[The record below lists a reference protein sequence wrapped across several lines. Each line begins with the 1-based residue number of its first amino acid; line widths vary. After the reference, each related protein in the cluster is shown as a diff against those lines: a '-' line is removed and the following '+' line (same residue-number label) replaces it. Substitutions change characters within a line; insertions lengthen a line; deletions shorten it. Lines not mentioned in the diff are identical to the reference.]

1 MRAQS
6 VTGLKQFV
14 SFVAAV
20 LTSSCCTSL
29 PKVPAKRVPDAPPA
43 PPERAVQS
51 NLADLGAVPVRIYVP
66 AGDDRVPVVL
76 VSHGIGED
84 RDSYVWLGRRL
95 AASGFMAV
103 HPTHA
108 GTDRAVLERGYR
120 HLYRATKDPENWR
133 RRPRDVSA
141 ILDALT
147 SHPRADVTRAAVVG
161 HSAGAFTAFAVA
173 GLRAGTGESLADP
186 RVKVIVPM
194 SMVRI
199 PASYEG
205 ISIPVLN
212 ITGTCDTS
220 LIYRTFPKHRRIPFE
235 SSRGQHLLTFERVN
249 HDTFSAAQDPHHDE
263 IGSAVIAFLRGY
275 LLGDEAAR
283 RWFEDPGSAP
293 GLTLERN

>member
-1 MRAQS
+1 MQ
-6 VTGLKQFV
+6 TE
-14 SFVAAV
+14 AV
-20 LTSSCCTSL
+20 
-29 PKVPAKRVPDAPPA
+29 
-43 PPERAVQS
+43 E
-51 NLADLGAVPVRIYVP
+51 LGGVPVRIYAP
-66 AGDDRVPVVL
+66 DAGAKLPVVV

-84 RDSYVWLGRRL
+84 RDSYAWLGRRL
-95 AASGFMAV
+95 AAAGFMAI

-141 ILDALT
+141 ILDALAADA
-147 SHPRADVTRAAVVG
+147 RADTSRAAVVG
-161 HSAGAFTAFAVA
+161 HSAGAFTAFSLA
-173 GLRAGTGESLADP
+173 GLRAGSGESLADP

-194 SMVRI
+194 SMIRLQ
-199 PASYEG
+199 ASYDA

-220 LIYRTFPKHRRIPFE
+220 LIYRTFPKHRRLPFE
-235 SSRGQHLLTFERVN
+235 SSRGQHLLTFEGVT
-249 HDTFSAAQDPHHDE
+249 HDTFSAARDPHHDE
-263 IGSAVIAFLRGY
+263 IGSAVIAFLRAY
-275 LLGDEAAR
+275 LLGDQDAR